1 MVGSHFYQLIDPEL
15 PASILPFPAAIRAE
29 CAVIY
34 TDIGGF
40 EVYIPV
46 EKNLFA
52 VDPVPDMFG
61 QNCQIG
67 QCAFTVE
74 KNALFSG
81 DTLTGSDLFSNPDHF
96 G

>member
-1 MVGSHFYQLIDPEL
+1 
-15 PASILPFPAAIRAE
+15 
-29 CAVIY
+29 
-34 TDIGGF
+34 
-40 EVYIPV
+40 VYIPV